1 VIPGKY
7 NKTTKK
13 YLLSVNNLIPKFTKN
28 PEIVVLGNV
37 HLRMRVCFEMASAF
51 SVVMFQVEDKS

>member
-1 VIPGKY
+1 VSPGKY

-13 YLLSVNNLIPKFTKN
+13 YLLSVNNLIPKFTKT

-37 HLRMRVCFEMASAF
+37 HLRMRVSFERASAF
-51 SVVMFQVEDKS
+51 L